1 MTSHLL
7 WITPLVPFAV
17 GLAMLLVRDRR
28 LLTALDVAG
37 SVVVLGLALGVA
49 RAVSA
54 HGAVTALGIF
64 RADALAGYKTAWLL
78 WPDSEEEGSVNNFK
92 TTLSRL
98 RKSFAGSDVL
108 NPVLTQAEA
117 VRINAAV
124 VDLDASNF
132 RNKATTGIKLFAR
145 GDVKAAKSL
154 LQEAQDIYGGEF
166 LPEEPF
172 NAFLTA
178 TRNEL
183 AGLNAAVV
191 TTLGKVYQ
199 QEGNQDGLEAMSL
212 LLRATPASI

>member
-1 MTSHLL
+1 MAKTQRNR
-7 WITPLVPFAV
+7 TNENVEPLKVRAFG
-17 GLAMLLVRDRR
+17 GLSFSYRGQPVSVEWESQKAR
-28 LLTALDVAG
+28 LLFCYL
-37 SVVVLGLALGVA
+37 LATYDQWVHRDKL
-49 RAVSA
+49 VS
-54 HGAVTALGIF
+54 
-64 RADALAGYKTAWLL
+64 LL

-191 TTLGKVYQ
+191 TTLG
-199 QEGNQDGLEAMSL
+199 
-212 LLRATPASI
+212 

>member
-1 MTSHLL
+1 MAKTQRNR
-7 WITPLVPFAV
+7 TNENVEPLKVRAFG
-17 GLAMLLVRDRR
+17 GLSFSYRGQPVSVEWESQKAR
-28 LLTALDVAG
+28 LLFCYL
-37 SVVVLGLALGVA
+37 LATYDQWVHRDKL
-49 RAVSA
+49 VS
-54 HGAVTALGIF
+54 
-64 RADALAGYKTAWLL
+64 LL

-183 AGLNAAVV
+183 AGLNSAVV

>member
-1 MTSHLL
+1 MAKTQRNR
-7 WITPLVPFAV
+7 TNENVEPLKVRAFG
-17 GLAMLLVRDRR
+17 GLSFSYRGQPVSVEWESQKAR
-28 LLTALDVAG
+28 LLFCYL
-37 SVVVLGLALGVA
+37 LATYDQWVHRDKL
-49 RAVSA
+49 VS
-54 HGAVTALGIF
+54 
-64 RADALAGYKTAWLL
+64 LL